1 MSDFA
6 ALRQQMIEYQMAARG
21 LDDEAVLR
29 AINAVPREEFV
40 PTELVEFAYND
51 SPLPIAASQ
60 TIFKPYIAVL
70 MTAYSVNQWSSS

>member
-6 ALRQQMIEYQMAARG
+6 ALRQQMVEYQMAARG
-21 LDDEAVLR
+21 LDDEAVIK
-29 AINAVPREEFV
+29 AMPREEFV